1 MAEAG
6 LDYLVAATR
15 ADAVPRDRRVDFWRE
30 HVTANHG
37 TLHFAFADRQDFHGE
52 TRVQRAGGVQL
63 VVFSSDAIGYE
74 RRAVDVD
81 RDGEDSLRVV
91 VPTSGQVVVE
101 AAGRR
106 SRVRPGAA
114 ALVSMTQS
122 FALSHDEHTRAFIL
136 SVPGAAWPEAR
147 PPEGARL
154 WNTSEGAGA
163 VFAAMVAE
171 VAEQAQALDGG
182 SFMSA
187 AELAFELI
195 ARGDAGRTYRLTEQ
209 VRALVRHSCVDPA
222 YGPGALSRELGLSL
236 RTLQERL
243 SREGSSPA
251 ALIREARLELAAQR
265 LTHPDWRRSTVTAV
279 AYASGFGSVTAF
291 NAAFRERFGRTP
303 SEHRLDR

>member
-1 MAEAG
+1 
-6 LDYLVAATR
+6 
-15 ADAVPRDRRVDFWRE
+15 
-30 HVTANHG
+30 
-37 TLHFAFADRQDFHGE
+37 
-52 TRVQRAGGVQL
+52 
-63 VVFSSDAIGYE
+63 
-74 RRAVDVD
+74 
-81 RDGEDSLRVV
+81 
-91 VPTSGQVVVE
+91 
-101 AAGRR
+101 
-106 SRVRPGAA
+106 
-114 ALVSMTQS
+114 
-122 FALSHDEHTRAFIL
+122 
-136 SVPGAAWPEAR
+136 
-147 PPEGARL
+147 
-154 WNTSEGAGA
+154 
-163 VFAAMVAE
+163 
-171 VAEQAQALDGG
+171 
-182 SFMSA
+182 MSA